1 MRRWLSSLMA
11 FDSGDPDYDRR
22 ARTLTAI
29 VLVAIPGSF
38 ISALLTLPFP
48 NGGISAVVLLIAATS
63 LSGVIWLAHI
73 GRLNLAVML
82 FAIGCWIVVVGQPVL
97 TGDMS
102 TNVMVVPLSA
112 VMLVY
117 VIPPRRMWW
126 LLPWAL
132 SALLVLQLGTND
144 VDTVEQPRIAWTIQI
159 AVITAVTV
167 AVVLYGAVQLT
178 RSVRSQQR
186 LAAEL
191 TAREA
196 TMRRLE
202 EMANTDP
209 LTGFL
214 NRRSLESSFERVPPG
229 SAVALIDIDHFKRV
243 NDELSHAVGDR
254 VLADFSALVADAA
267 QSDDLLYRLG
277 GDEFLVLR
285 RHSTAAALGGW
296 LHDVRIRAR
305 GHLQLDPS
313 GEATV
318 AFSCGVVAVT
328 GEELSQTLERVDKA
342 LYAAKEAGRD
352 TIVVFD

>member
-1 MRRWLSSLMA
+1 MSS
-11 FDSGDPDYDRR
+11 SPY
-22 ARTLTAI
+22 
-29 VLVAIPGSF
+29 PGSLL
-38 ISALLTLPFP
+38 SALLTLPFP
-48 NGGISAVVLLIAATS
+48 NGGISAVVLVIAALS

-73 GRLNLAVML
+73 GRLNLAVTL
-82 FAIGCWIVVVGQPVL
+82 FAVGCWIVAVGQPVL

-102 TNVMVVPLSA
+102 TNVIVVPLSA

-126 LLPWAL
+126 LLPWTL
-132 SALLVLQLGTND
+132 SVLVVLQLGTND

-167 AVVLYGAVQLT
+167 AVVLYGAVQLA
-178 RSVRSQQR
+178 RSVRSQRR
-186 LAAEL
+186 LSEEL
-191 TAREA
+191 SAREA

-214 NRRSLESSFERVPPG
+214 NRRSLESGFRRVPPG
-229 SAVALIDIDHFKRV
+229 SAVALIDLDHFKRV
-243 NDELSHAVGDR
+243 NDELSHAVGDQ
-254 VLADFSALVADAA
+254 VLTEFSALVADAA
-267 QSDDLLYRLG
+267 QPDDLLYRLG

-285 RHSTAAALGGW
+285 RHASATALADW
-296 LHDVRIRAR
+296 LHDVRKRAR
-305 GHLQLDPS
+305 GGVRLDPEGDAS
-313 GEATV
+313 V

-328 GEELSQTLERVDKA
+328 GEELSDTLERADKA

-352 TIVVFD
+352 TIVVID

>member
-1 MRRWLSSLMA
+1 MRRWLTSLMTY
-11 FDSGDPDYDRR
+11 DSGDPDYDRR

-29 VLVAIPGSF
+29 VLVAVPGSF
-38 ISALLTLPFP
+38 VSAVLTLPFP
-48 NGGISAVVLLIAATS
+48 NGGISAVVLVLAATS
-63 LSGVIWLAHI
+63 LGGVVWLAHI
-73 GRLNLAVML
+73 GRLNLGVTL
-82 FAIGCWIVVVGQPVL
+82 FAIGCWIVIVGQPVL

-102 TNVMVVPLSA
+102 TNVMVVPVTA

-144 VDTVEQPRIAWTIQI
+144 VDTVEQPRIAWTVQI
-159 AVITAVTV
+159 AVITAITV
-167 AVVLYGAVQLT
+167 AVVLYGAVQLA
-178 RSVRSQQR
+178 RGVRTERQ
-186 LAAEL
+186 LTEEL

-214 NRRSLESSFERVPPG
+214 NRRSLEGGFERVPPG
-229 SAVALIDIDHFKRV
+229 SAVALIDLDHFKQV
-243 NDELSHAVGDR
+243 NDERSHAVGDR

-267 QSDDLLYRLG
+267 LPDDLLYRLG
-277 GDEFLVLR
+277 GDEFLVVR

-296 LHDVRIRAR
+296 MHDVRAR
-305 GHLQLDPS
+305 TRVDLRVASAEDLG
-313 GEATV
+313 V
-318 AFSCGVVAVT
+318 AFSCGVVAVA
-328 GEELSQTLERVDKA
+328 GEDLAQTMERVDKA

>member
-11 FDSGDPDYDRR
+11 YDSGDPDYDRR

-38 ISALLTLPFP
+38 VSALLTLPFP

-73 GRLNLAVML
+73 GRLNLAVTL
-82 FAIGCWIVVVGQPVL
+82 FAIGCWIVAVGQPVL

-102 TNVMVVPLSA
+102 TNVIVVPLTA

-132 SALLVLQLGTND
+132 SALLVLQVGTND
-144 VDTVEQPRIAWTIQI
+144 VDTVEQPRIAWTIQV

-167 AVVLYGAVQLT
+167 AVTLYGAVQLA

-186 LAAEL
+186 LSAEL
-191 TAREA
+191 SAREA

-243 NDELSHAVGDR
+243 NDELSHATGDR

-267 QSDDLLYRLG
+267 QADDLLYRLG

-285 RHSTAAALGGW
+285 RHASAAALGGW
-296 LHDVRIRAR
+296 LHDVRTRAR
-305 GHLQLDPS
+305 GHLRLDPS
-313 GEATV
+313 GEGTV

-328 GEELSQTLERVDKA
+328 GEELAETLERVDKA